1 MTEKKY
7 QSRRATPWDDKK
19 DRTPIEE
26 FIAGCTRD
34 NYDKRHIAPG
44 DEREIALLNSFAPSQ
59 CAICGSG
66 SFIKYGKT
74 GVGLTR
80 YKCRDCGGTFTVIT
94 GTIFDQRKISV
105 SQWLDFMVMI
115 IGHGSFNLTSKIYRN
130 AFTTTKYWMN
140 KLFLI
145 LEEWQDSIEL
155 KGDIYLDET
164 YYSLMEKD
172 TEKRPDGKSMRGLSR
187 NKMCIGCA
195 WDGKNLVCVM
205 EGFGKPSKKHTWESF
220 SSHIKEGSRLIHD
233 GDNSHSILVDGLRLS
248 EEVHTTKETKGLK
261 DKENPMNPIN
271 EQHAMLKKFLRS
283 HPGFKREDIQN
294 YLNFFSFIASNP
306 DEDTLEK
313 VKILLKLVFENP
325 KILRYRG

>member
-26 FIAGCTRD
+26 FIVGCTRD

-115 IGHGSFNLTSKIYRN
+115 IGHGSFNLTSKINRN

-164 YYSLMEKD
+164 YYPLMEKD

-195 WDGKNLVCVM
+195 WDGKKEPCLRNGRFWKAFKEAHLGIVLFTHKG
-205 EGFGKPSKKHTWESF
+205 GF
-220 SSHIKEGSRLIHD
+220 
-233 GDNSHSILVDGLRLS
+233 
-248 EEVHTTKETKGLK
+248 
-261 DKENPMNPIN
+261 
-271 EQHAMLKKFLRS
+271 
-283 HPGFKREDIQN
+283 
-294 YLNFFSFIASNP
+294 
-306 DEDTLEK
+306 
-313 VKILLKLVFENP
+313 
-325 KILRYRG
+325 